1 MTYKLSRTLPI
12 LFLINRWLKRCH
24 ARFAIALYALVFMS
38 VGFHGFAN
46 ATEPYS
52 RMEEITGRL
61 LMNTKKLEHIYQ
73 DMHDYAQW
81 TMNRSDRQVDYIQKS
96 YLFINEAKTIA
107 FYQWELMSVFD
118 YIKDERKADYITLRY
133 RDLRQAIDDTN
144 LTIHLLNTYVMFIE
158 KPEVKQSIEEAVGLI
173 QGNTYMYEELRNLL
187 RPLSNKPQYPYE
199 IEK

>member
-1 MTYKLSRTLPI
+1 M
-12 LFLINRWLKRCH
+12 LKRCH
-24 ARFAIALYALVFMS
+24 AGFRLALYALVFIS
-38 VGFHGFAN
+38 VGLHGFAN

-61 LMNTKKLEHIYQ
+61 LMNTQKLEHIYQ
-73 DMHDYAQW
+73 DMHAYAQW

-118 YIKDERKADYITLRY
+118 YIRDERKADYITLRY

-144 LTIHLLNTYVMFIE
+144 LTIHLLNTYVMFID

-173 QGNTYMYEELRNLL
+173 QGNTYMYEELRDIL
-187 RPLSNKPQYPYE
+187 RPLTNKPPYPYE
-199 IEK
+199 ID